1 MGRAGQRRPVPWVR
15 YEEVAIDKVTGSPAE
30 SSGEIGP
37 GSTIGIGGFS
47 VVHGVQACAVR

>member
-15 YEEVAIDKVTGSPAE
+15 DEEVAIDKVTGSPAE